1 MAKIGWI
8 GLGNM
13 GNPMSQ
19 NLIKAGHEV
28 TVWNRTKAK
37 ADEVLAAGGKWA
49 DSPKEVAENT
59 DIIFTMVSNGPTLH
73 KVIFND
79 DGVLNGLTEGKVVID
94 MSTVAPSESES
105 VNEAIESKACKFLKC
120 PVTGSTA
127 LAQAATLGV
136 LGSGDK
142 ATFEKMVPILAC
154 MSAKQTYF
162 GPGEEARVLKLA
174 INSIL
179 AAQMQLFA
187 EGIVLCEKAGLDVA
201 EAGEA
206 IAGSAVGSP
215 LYGYKHKMVAEGKY
229 APAFSASMMIKDL
242 DLAFDAAKQ
251 YNASMPAVALT
262 RQSLQAAVATDKGD
276 LDFAVLTKVLEES
289 CGITR

>member
-19 NLIKAGHEV
+19 NLLKAGHEV
-28 TVWNRTKAK
+28 TVWNRTKSK
-37 ADEVLAAGGKWA
+37 ADEVLAAGAKWA
-49 DSPKEVAENT
+49 DSPKAVTEASDV
-59 DIIFTMVSNGPTLH
+59 IFTMVSNGPTLH
-73 KVIFND
+73 AVNFGD
-79 DGVLNGLTEGKVVID
+79 EGVVAGLASGKIVID
-94 MSTVAPSESES
+94 MSTVAPSESAA
-105 VNEAIESKACKFLKC
+105 VNDAIEAKGCKFLKC

-127 LAQAATLGV
+127 LAQNATLGV

-142 ATFEKMVPILAC
+142 ASFDEVTPLLAC

-162 GPGEEARVLKLA
+162 GAGEEARVLKLA

-215 LYGYKHKMVAEGKY
+215 LYGYKHKMVAEGQY
-229 APAFSASMMIKDL
+229 APAFSANMMIKDL

-251 YNASMPAVALT
+251 YNAAMPTVALT

>member
-1 MAKIGWI
+1 MAKIAWI

-19 NLIKAGHEV
+19 NLLKAGHEV

-37 ADEVLAAGGKWA
+37 AEEVLAAGAKWA
-49 DSPKEVAENT
+49 DSPKAATEGADVV
-59 DIIFTMVSNGPTLH
+59 FTMISNGSILHAVTLEE
-73 KVIFND
+73 
-79 DGVLNGLTEGKVVID
+79 DGVVAGLTAGQVVID
-94 MSTVAPSESES
+94 MSTVAPAESEP
-105 VNEAIESKACKFLKC
+105 VNAAIEAKGCKFLKC

-136 LGSGDK
+136 LASGDK
-142 ATFEKMVPILAC
+142 ATYEAMVPILAC

-229 APAFSASMMIKDL
+229 AAAFSAKMMIKDL

-251 YNASMPAVALT
+251 YNAAMPAVALT
-262 RQSLQAAVATDKGD
+262 RQTLQAAVATDKGE
-276 LDFAVLTKVLEES
+276 LDFAVVTKVLEES
-289 CGITR
+289 CGISR